1 MKKIMTKGKNSSII
15 ADTMKEDLFWHRAD
29 NLIAAMER
37 AVSSE
42 WKKMWK
48 NKILELMKNP
58 DNRSYQLNEL
68 NKYGMNLIPKN
79 RTLH

>member
-1 MKKIMTKGKNSSII
+1 MSYRM
-15 ADTMKEDLFWHRAD
+15 DLFWHRAD

>member
-1 MKKIMTKGKNSSII
+1 
-15 ADTMKEDLFWHRAD
+15 
-29 NLIAAMER
+29 
-37 AVSSE
+37 
-42 WKKMWK
+42 
-48 NKILELMKNP
+48 MKNP